1 MPFTPLQ
8 KTARNQSPPVS
19 NITAATG
26 QNNHGMKWNGG
37 ETYNVVGYIG
47 QGAFAMVY
55 KLSTVQHGTVYACKQ
70 IEKRRFVKDG
80 QPGNKMHHE
89 ISIMKS
95 ISHVSL
101 VPESISLHANEN

>member
-1 MPFTPLQ
+1 
-8 KTARNQSPPVS
+8 
-19 NITAATG
+19 
-26 QNNHGMKWNGG
+26 MKWNGG

-55 KLSTVQHGTVYACKQ
+55 KLSTVQDGVVYACKQ

-80 QPGNKMHHE
+80 QPGHKMHYE
-89 ISIMKS
+89 IRIMES

-101 VPESISLHANEN
+101 IPTSMKLNAD

>member
-8 KTARNQSPPVS
+8 KTARDRSPPS
-19 NITAATG
+19 ATITAATG
-26 QNNHGMKWNGG
+26 QNNYGMKWNGG

-80 QPGNKMHHE
+80 QPGHKMHHE
-89 ISIMKS
+89 IRIMES

-101 VPESISLHANEN
+101 SQRIAELYADQR